1 LRARSKRTFDNMFNN
16 ALIINAIKTS
26 FFNGFR
32 VSETLTHAMLN
43 TQQDTGDPL
52 FMLQARQQWILA
64 DDYIYMGAKL
74 AVINW
79 QRLNKS

>member
-1 LRARSKRTFDNMFNN
+1 MIVRSAHLLKELLIIKINN
-16 ALIINAIKTS
+16 ALNINAIKTS

-32 VSETLTHAMLN
+32 VSETFTHAMLN

-52 FMLQARQQWILA
+52 FMLQARQQGILA

-74 AVINW
+74 AVIN
-79 QRLNKS
+79 